1 MNKKSIAGIAIAAA
15 IVISVIVISYA
26 NMPSTKSTSVGTI
39 NQPSN
44 STNQVQPTTTGKSY
58 TLNLTE
64 SVSVKNP

>member
-1 MNKKSIAGIAIAAA
+1 MSKRSIAGIVVTAA

-26 NMPSTKSTSVGTI
+26 SMSPTKSDNIITI

-44 STNQVQPTTTGKSY
+44 STNQVKPTTGKSY

-64 SVSVKNP
+64 SVAVKNP